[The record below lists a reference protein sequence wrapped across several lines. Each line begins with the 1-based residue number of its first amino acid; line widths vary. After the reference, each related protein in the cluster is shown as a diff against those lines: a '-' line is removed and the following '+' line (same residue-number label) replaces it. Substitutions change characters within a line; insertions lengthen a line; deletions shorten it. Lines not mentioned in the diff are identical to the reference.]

1 MNPIRIIGACCKFG
15 QKRSGVEFAPYLV
28 EKELN
33 INMQKVGD
41 KEFNDEICFDYD
53 KLYDLHGHEL
63 KSNKVLT
70 IGGDHSISYST
81 ISSALDKYKDSLH
94 VIWIDAHTD
103 INTQSTSHSGNL
115 HGMPV
120 GHLLKY
126 ETHPYATFNSNKL
139 DTSQLTYIGIRD
151 LDKPEIER
159 VISSNIARNT
169 RDLKR
174 ISKNSNIMLSIDVDA
189 LDPSEFPCTGTPVK
203 NGLKLN
209 DILKII
215 DEFKQRTVA
224 IDIVEFNPLIGV
236 NNSRYCTKQ
245 IKKLIDSL

>member
-15 QKRSGVEFAPYLV
+15 QKRSGVELAPYLI

-33 INMQKVGD
+33 INMQKVID
-41 KEFNDEICFDYD
+41 TESCFDYD

-81 ISSALDKYKDSLH
+81 VSSALDKYKDSLH
-94 VIWIDAHTD
+94 VIWIDAHAD
-103 INTQSTSHSGNL
+103 INTQSTSYSGNL

-120 GHLLKY
+120 GHLLNY
-126 ETHPYATFNSNKL
+126 EAHPYATFNATKL
-139 DTSQLTYIGIRD
+139 HTSQLTYIGIRD

-159 VISSNIARNT
+159 VITNNISRNT
-169 RDLKR
+169 HELNR
-174 ISKNSNIMLSIDVDA
+174 ISKKSNIMLSIDVDSM
-189 LDPSEFPCTGTPVK
+189 DPSEFPCTGTPVK
-203 NGLKLN
+203 KGLKLN

-215 DEFKQRTVA
+215 EEFKQRTVA
-224 IDIVEFNPLIGV
+224 VDIVEFNPLIAV

-245 IKKLIDSL
+245 IKKIINSL